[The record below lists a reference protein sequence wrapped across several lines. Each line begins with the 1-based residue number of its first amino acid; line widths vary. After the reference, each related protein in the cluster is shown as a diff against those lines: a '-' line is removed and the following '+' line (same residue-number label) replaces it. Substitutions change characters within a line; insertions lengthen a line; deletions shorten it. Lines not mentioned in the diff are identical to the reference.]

1 MHLWVTIIQIRAYIL
16 DLGNL
21 TCESSVVNH
30 DCGSDNHGLAEL
42 LVGASHTSVVT
53 LDLMIGGNDEV
64 LALRQSDISV
74 LFEFA
79 SSNLRAFGV
88 KHDRALLVLSLL
100 ESLLKVLK
108 SFQVRLQFKVRG
120 VTLYDR
126 VS

>member
-1 MHLWVTIIQIRAYIL
+1 M

-21 TCESSVVNH
+21 TLESSIVNE

-53 LDLMIGGNDEV
+53 LDLILDGDDEV

-74 LFEFA
+74 LFEGA
-79 SSNLRAFGV
+79 SLNLRAFGV

-120 VTLYDR
+120 VTLSDQTSRRLYIPCSR
-126 VS
+126 RLRS